1 MISIKYL
8 LVLLLSAL
16 VLSITGC
23 APKQNFITK
32 GEMFPK
38 MYAQQPKSLL
48 ILPPMNE
55 STDTEAKDYYLTTVE
70 QPFGMMGYYV
80 LPTEMVSDVMK
91 QEGIVNTETLYGLP
105 LNKLQEYFGADAVL
119 YTHIKKWNVSYMV
132 IASTLT
138 VSIESEIISTKTSE
152 KLWSYTGTVVQDLTS
167 NNNSGGGLAQLI
179 VNVIATAIN
188 TAAADY
194 VKYARVANARL
205 LTSVPVGPYHP
216 LYLKDQGFVIRNQ
229 QATSV
234 Q

>member
-23 APKQNFITK
+23 VPKQNLITK

-38 MYAQQPKSLL
+38 MYEQQPKSLL

-55 STDTEAKDYYLTTVE
+55 STDAEAKDYYLTTVE

-80 LPTEMVSDVMK
+80 LPTEMVNDVMK

-119 YTHIKKWNVSYMV
+119 YTHIKKWNVSYIV

-138 VSIESEIISTKTSE
+138 VSIESEIVSTKTSE
-152 KLWSYTGTVVQDLTS
+152 KLWSYTGTVVQNLSS
-167 NNNSGGGLAQLI
+167 NSNSGGGLAQLV
-179 VNVIATAIN
+179 VNLVETAIN

-194 VKYARVANARL
+194 VKYARVANAKL
-205 LTSVPVGPYHP
+205 LTSVPAGPYHP
-216 LYLKDQGFVIRNQ
+216 LYLKDQGFVIVNQ
-229 QATSV
+229 QSTT
-234 Q
+234 QQ